1 MGKLLVYKASAGSGK
16 TFTLA
21 IEYIKLLIEDPTVY
35 KNILAVTFTNKATA
49 EMKERIL
56 NQLYGISTANTESEP
71 YFNKIIEDTQYSEK
85 RIRENAAKALH
96 NIIHDYGK
104 FRIETIDSF
113 FQSVMRN
120 LARELELSPNMN
132 IELKKE
138 DIVANS
144 IDNMLHKLDAK
155 SPLLTVVM
163 NYIKDKIDDG
173 KKWNITEEMNKFS
186 MNIFNED
193 YAEIGKKLRDKV
205 YDTDVIVKYKKHLT
219 DVRKQVLQEMSDA
232 CDEFYSLLQRNSLQ
246 DSDLKGGSS
255 RGISSYYRKLKRGEL
270 DNDVV
275 NKTVM
280 SCLEA
285 PEEWVA
291 KTNKRAV
298 EIISIVSLHLMPHLI
313 ETEEKRQKMSYIY
326 NTCELSLKN
335 INNLQLIAHI
345 DKEIRLFNKE
355 KNQIL
360 LSDTNMLLHSI
371 IQDEDSSFVYEK
383 IGTNIKHIMIDEFQD
398 TSMMQWRN
406 FKILLFE
413 ALSHQNNNSLI
424 VGDVKQSIYRWRN
437 SDWKILNNLEDN
449 VNHVEVDVRTL
460 DTNRRS
466 ESNVIQF
473 NNKVFTHCIK
483 NVDSQHS
490 ELINAYRD
498 VVQKTPKTNN
508 NGYVRVQFFDK
519 NAKETDSYQTLTFA
533 SMKEQLERIFSSGVR
548 QQDVAILIRYNRV
561 IPEVASFL
569 EKECGYKVVSNE
581 AFRLDSSLSVNLLM
595 DCLRYISDNKDEIS
609 LSQIAI
615 SYQKGVLGNS
625 VGDDVNSI
633 LYNRQSTLFVPEEFF
648 QQMDN
653 LKQMPLY
660 DLIEELY
667 QMFQLQ
673 KVSGQDPY
681 VFSFF
686 DSVIEYLR
694 NNDIDLRAFIKY
706 WEDNLCGKT
715 IPNEQID
722 GIRIVSIHKSKGLEF
737 HTVLIPFCDW
747 HFESSRNKPI
757 LWCKVKDDD
766 FKEVE
771 YMPISYD
778 KKMENSA
785 YSEEY
790 LNEKM
795 QIYVDNLNLLYV
807 AFTRAGKNL
816 FVWSAIEKVENS
828 ISAVLHSSM
837 LGVCTEECVNL
848 DEGVYEVG
856 ALMGIEQKE
865 QKESSNKLEQKAEMR
880 TVEMYCSSRKSKFK
894 QSNNSAKF
902 IKGDE
907 ESSFDFQY
915 INRGKML
922 HSLFSTIKTKDDI
935 PKSVDNFV
943 KMGIIKNG
951 EERDEVQTLAFNAID
966 NPKVADWYTSDWKLF
981 NECEILTF
989 EGNTFIRKRP
999 DRVMTKNNRAI
1010 VVDFKFAKPSSKYKK
1025 QIEDYKQLLTDMGY
1039 EDVKGYL
1046 WYVDKDEVVRV

>member
-56 NQLYGISTANTESEP
+56 NQLYGISTANDESEP
-71 YFNKIIEDTQYSEK
+71 YFNKIKEDTQYSER

-144 IDNMLHKLDAK
+144 IDNMLHKLDSK

-163 NYIKDKIDDG
+163 NYIRDKIDDG
-173 KKWNITEEMNKFS
+173 KKWNVTEEMNKFS

-193 YAEIGKKLRDKV
+193 YAEIGKKLRDNV
-205 YDTDVIVKYKKHLT
+205 YDTDIIVRYKKHLT
-219 DVRKQVLQEMSDA
+219 DVRKEVLQKMSDA
-232 CDEFYSLLQRNSLQ
+232 CDEFYSLLQKNNIK
-246 DSDLKGGSS
+246 DSDFKGGAV
-255 RGISSYYRKLKRGEL
+255 RGISSYYRKLKNGSI
-270 DNDVV
+270 DNDIV
-275 NKTVM
+275 NKTVE
-280 SCLEA
+280 SCLDT
-285 PEEWVA
+285 PEEWVT
-291 KTNKRAV
+291 KTNERRL
-298 EIISIVSLHLMPHLI
+298 EIISVVSSHLMPHLI
-313 ETEEKRQKMSYIY
+313 ATEEMRKKMSYTY

-413 ALSHQNNNSLI
+413 ALSHQDNNSLI

-483 NVDSQHS
+483 NVDSQHT

-498 VVQKTPKTNN
+498 VVQKTPKTNS
-508 NGYVRVQFFDK
+508 NGYVRVQFFEK
-519 NAKETDSYQTLTFA
+519 NAKQTDDYQTLTFA
-533 SMKEQLERIFSSGVR
+533 SMKEQLEQIFASGVR

-595 DCLRYISDNKDEIS
+595 DCLRYIADNKDEIS
-609 LSQIAI
+609 LSQIAL

-633 LYNRQSTLFVPEEFF
+633 LYNRQSILFIPTDFF
-648 QQMDN
+648 DRMDT

-667 QMFQLQ
+667 KIFELQ

-681 VFSFF
+681 IFSFF

-694 NNDIDLRAFIKY
+694 NNDIDLSAFIKY
-706 WEDNLCGKT
+706 WEDNLSSKT
-715 IPNEQID
+715 IPNEQVD

-747 HFESSRNKPI
+747 RFESSRNKPI

-766 FKEVE
+766 FKEIE

-778 KKMENSA
+778 KKMENSV

-816 FVWSAIEKVENS
+816 FVWSAIEKTDNS
-828 ISAVLHSSM
+828 ISTVLYSSM
-837 LGVCTEECVNL
+837 LSVCSEEGVSL

-856 ALMGIEQKE
+856 ELMGVEQKE
-865 QKESSNKLEQKAEMR
+865 KKQSTNKLEQRAEMR
-880 TVEMYCSSRKSKFK
+880 TVGMYCSNRQSKFK

-907 ESSFDFQY
+907 ETTFDSQY

-922 HSLFSTIKTKDDI
+922 HSLFSTIRCKDDI

-943 KMGIIKNG
+943 KMGIIKSG
-951 EERDEVQTLAFNAID
+951 EERKEVETLAFNAIN
-966 NPKVADWYTSDWKLF
+966 NPKVSDWYSSDWQLF
-981 NECEILTF
+981 NECEILTI
-989 EGNTFIRKRP
+989 EGNEFIRKRP
-999 DRVMTKNNRAI
+999 DRVMIKGKQAI
-1010 VVDFKFAKPSSKYKK
+1010 IVDFKFAKPSNKYKK
-1025 QIEDYKQLLTDMGY
+1025 QIEDYKQLLTKMGY
-1039 EDVKGYL
+1039 EDVRGYL
-1046 WYVDKDEVVRV
+1046 WYVDDGEIVNV

>member
-56 NQLYGISTANTESEP
+56 NQLYGISTANDESEP
-71 YFNKIIEDTQYSEK
+71 YFNKIKEDTQYSER

-144 IDNMLHKLDAK
+144 IDNMLHKLDSK

-163 NYIKDKIDDG
+163 NYIRDKIDDG
-173 KKWNITEEMNKFS
+173 KKWNVTEEMNKFS

-193 YAEIGKKLRDKV
+193 YAEIGKKLRDNV
-205 YDTDVIVKYKKHLT
+205 YDTDIIVRYKKHLT
-219 DVRKQVLQEMSDA
+219 DVRKEVLQKMSDA
-232 CDEFYSLLQRNSLQ
+232 CDEFYSLLQQNNLK
-246 DSDLKGGSS
+246 DSDFKGGAV
-255 RGISSYYRKLKRGEL
+255 RGISSYYRKLKNGNI
-270 DNDVV
+270 DNDIV
-275 NKTVM
+275 NKTVE
-280 SCLEA
+280 SCLDT
-285 PEEWVA
+285 PEEWVT
-291 KTNKRAV
+291 KTNDRRL
-298 EIISIVSLHLMPHLI
+298 EIISVVSSHLMPHLI
-313 ETEEKRQKMSYIY
+313 ATEEMRKKMSYIY

-413 ALSHQNNNSLI
+413 ALSHQDNNSLI

-483 NVDSQHS
+483 NVDSQHT

-498 VVQKTPKTNN
+498 VVQKTPKTNS
-508 NGYVRVQFFDK
+508 NGYVRVQFFEK
-519 NAKETDSYQTLTFA
+519 NAKQTDDYQTLTFA
-533 SMKEQLERIFSSGVR
+533 SMKEQLEQIFASGVR

-595 DCLRYISDNKDEIS
+595 DCLRYIADNKDEIS
-609 LSQIAI
+609 LSQIAL
-615 SYQKGVLGNS
+615 SYQKGVLGNII
-625 VGDDVNSI
+625 GDDVNSI
-633 LYNRQSTLFVPEEFF
+633 LYNRQSTSFIPTDFF
-648 QQMDN
+648 ERMN
-653 LKQMPLY
+653 TLKQMPLY

-667 QMFQLQ
+667 KIFELQ

-681 VFSFF
+681 IFSFF

-694 NNDIDLRAFIKY
+694 NNDIDLSAFIKY
-706 WEDNLCGKT
+706 WEDNLSSKT
-715 IPNEQID
+715 IPNEQVD

-747 HFESSRNKPI
+747 RFESSRNKPI

-766 FKEVE
+766 FKEIE

-778 KKMENSA
+778 KKMENSV

-816 FVWSAIEKVENS
+816 FVWSAIEKTDNS
-828 ISAVLHSSM
+828 ISTVLYSSM
-837 LGVCTEECVNL
+837 LSVCSEEGVSL

-856 ALMGIEQKE
+856 ELMGVEQKE
-865 QKESSNKLEQKAEMR
+865 KKQSTNKLEQRAEMR
-880 TVEMYCSSRKSKFK
+880 TVGMYCSNRQSKFK

-907 ESSFDFQY
+907 ETTFDSQY

-922 HSLFSTIKTKDDI
+922 HSLFSTIRCKDDI

-943 KMGIIKNG
+943 KMGIIKSG
-951 EERDEVQTLAFNAID
+951 EERKEVETLAFNAIN
-966 NPKVADWYTSDWKLF
+966 NPKVSDWYSSDWQLF
-981 NECEILTF
+981 NECEILTI
-989 EGNTFIRKRP
+989 EGNEFIRKRP
-999 DRVMTKNNRAI
+999 DRVMIKGKQAI
-1010 VVDFKFAKPSSKYKK
+1010 IVDFKFAKPSNKYKK
-1025 QIEDYKQLLTDMGY
+1025 QIEDYKQLLTKMGY
-1039 EDVKGYL
+1039 EDVRGYL
-1046 WYVDKDEVVRV
+1046 WYVDDGEIVNV

>member
-56 NQLYGISTANTESEP
+56 NQLYGISTANDESEP
-71 YFNKIIEDTQYSEK
+71 YFNKIKEDTQYSER

-144 IDNMLHKLDAK
+144 IDNMLHKLDSK

-163 NYIKDKIDDG
+163 NYIRDKIDDG
-173 KKWNITEEMNKFS
+173 KKWNVTEEMNKFS

-193 YAEIGKKLRDKV
+193 YAEIGKKLRDNV
-205 YDTDVIVKYKKHLT
+205 YDTDIIVRYKKHLT
-219 DVRKQVLQEMSDA
+219 DVRKEVLQKMSDA
-232 CDEFYSLLQRNSLQ
+232 CDEFYSLLQKNNIK
-246 DSDLKGGSS
+246 DSDFKGGAV
-255 RGISSYYRKLKRGEL
+255 RGISSYYRKLKNGSI
-270 DNDVV
+270 DNDIV
-275 NKTVM
+275 NKTVE
-280 SCLEA
+280 SCLDT
-285 PEEWVA
+285 PEEWVT
-291 KTNKRAV
+291 KNNERRL
-298 EIISIVSLHLMPHLI
+298 EIISVVSSHLMPHLI
-313 ETEEKRQKMSYIY
+313 ATEEMRKKMSYIY

-413 ALSHQNNNSLI
+413 ALSHQDNNSLI

-483 NVDSQHS
+483 NVDSQHT

-498 VVQKTPKTNN
+498 VVQKTPKTNS
-508 NGYVRVQFFDK
+508 NGYVRVQFFEK
-519 NAKETDSYQTLTFA
+519 NAKQTDDYQTLTFA
-533 SMKEQLERIFSSGVR
+533 SMKEQLEQIFASGVR

-595 DCLRYISDNKDEIS
+595 DCLRYIADNKDEIS
-609 LSQIAI
+609 LSQIAL

-633 LYNRQSTLFVPEEFF
+633 LYNRQSILFIPTDFF
-648 QQMDN
+648 DRMDT

-667 QMFQLQ
+667 KIFELQ

-681 VFSFF
+681 IFSFF

-694 NNDIDLRAFIKY
+694 NNDIDLSAFIKY
-706 WEDNLCGKT
+706 WEDNLSSKT
-715 IPNEQID
+715 IPNEQVD

-747 HFESSRNKPI
+747 RFESSRNKPI
-757 LWCKVKDDD
+757 LWCRVKDDD
-766 FKEVE
+766 FKEIE

-778 KKMENSA
+778 KKMENSV

-816 FVWSAIEKVENS
+816 FVWSAIEKTDNS
-828 ISAVLHSSM
+828 ISTVLYSSM
-837 LGVCTEECVNL
+837 LSVCSEEGVSL

-856 ALMGIEQKE
+856 ELMGVEQKE
-865 QKESSNKLEQKAEMR
+865 KKQSTNKLEQRAEMR
-880 TVEMYCSSRKSKFK
+880 TVGMYCSNRQSKFK

-907 ESSFDFQY
+907 ETTFDSQY

-922 HSLFSTIKTKDDI
+922 HSLFSTIRCKDDI

-943 KMGIIKNG
+943 KMGIIKSG
-951 EERDEVQTLAFNAID
+951 EERKEVETLAFNAIN
-966 NPKVADWYTSDWKLF
+966 NPKVSDWYSSDWQLF
-981 NECEILTF
+981 NECEILTI
-989 EGNTFIRKRP
+989 EGNEFIRKRP
-999 DRVMTKNNRAI
+999 DRVMIKGKQAI
-1010 VVDFKFAKPSSKYKK
+1010 IVDFKFAKPSNKYKK
-1025 QIEDYKQLLTDMGY
+1025 QIEDYKQLLTKMGY
-1039 EDVKGYL
+1039 EDVRGYL
-1046 WYVDKDEVVRV
+1046 WYVDDGEIVNV

>member
-56 NQLYGISTANTESEP
+56 NQLYGISTANDESEP
-71 YFNKIIEDTQYSEK
+71 YFNKIKEDTQYSER

-144 IDNMLHKLDAK
+144 IDNMLHKLDSK

-163 NYIKDKIDDG
+163 NYIRDKIDDG
-173 KKWNITEEMNKFS
+173 KKWNVTEEMNKFS

-193 YAEIGKKLRDKV
+193 YAEIGKKLRDNV
-205 YDTDVIVKYKKHLT
+205 YDTDIIVRYKKHLT
-219 DVRKQVLQEMSDA
+219 DVRKEVLQKMSDA
-232 CDEFYSLLQRNSLQ
+232 CDEFYSLLQKNNIK
-246 DSDLKGGSS
+246 DSDFKGGAV
-255 RGISSYYRKLKRGEL
+255 RGISSYYRKLKNGSI
-270 DNDVV
+270 DNDIV
-275 NKTVM
+275 NKTVE
-280 SCLEA
+280 SCLDT
-285 PEEWVA
+285 PEEWVT
-291 KTNKRAV
+291 KTNERRL
-298 EIISIVSLHLMPHLI
+298 EIISVVSSHLMPHLI
-313 ETEEKRQKMSYIY
+313 ATEEMRKKMSYIY

-413 ALSHQNNNSLI
+413 ALSHQDNNSLI

-483 NVDSQHS
+483 NVDSQHT

-498 VVQKTPKTNN
+498 VVQKTPKTNS
-508 NGYVRVQFFDK
+508 NGYVRVQFFEK
-519 NAKETDSYQTLTFA
+519 NAKQTDDYQTLTFA
-533 SMKEQLERIFSSGVR
+533 SMKEQLEQIFASGVR
-548 QQDVAILIRYNRV
+548 QQDVSILIRYNRV

-595 DCLRYISDNKDEIS
+595 DCLRYIADNKDEIS
-609 LSQIAI
+609 LSQIAL
-615 SYQKGVLGNS
+615 SYQKGVLGNII
-625 VGDDVNSI
+625 GDDVNSI
-633 LYNRQSTLFVPEEFF
+633 LYNRQSTSFIPTDFF
-648 QQMDN
+648 ERMN
-653 LKQMPLY
+653 TLKQMPLY

-667 QMFQLQ
+667 KIFELQ

-681 VFSFF
+681 IFSFF

-694 NNDIDLRAFIKY
+694 NNDIDLSAFIKY
-706 WEDNLCGKT
+706 WEDNLSSKT
-715 IPNEQID
+715 IPNEQVD

-747 HFESSRNKPI
+747 RFESSRNKPI
-757 LWCKVKDDD
+757 LWCRVKDDD
-766 FKEVE
+766 FKEIE

-778 KKMENSA
+778 KKMENSV

-816 FVWSAIEKVENS
+816 FVWSAIEKTDNS
-828 ISAVLHSSM
+828 ISTVLYSSM
-837 LGVCTEECVNL
+837 LSVCSEEGVSL

-856 ALMGIEQKE
+856 ELMGVEQKE
-865 QKESSNKLEQKAEMR
+865 KKQSTNKLEQRAEMR
-880 TVEMYCSSRKSKFK
+880 TVGMYCSNRQSKFK

-907 ESSFDFQY
+907 ETTFDSQY

-922 HSLFSTIKTKDDI
+922 HSLFSTIRCKDDI

-943 KMGIIKNG
+943 KMGIIKSG
-951 EERDEVQTLAFNAID
+951 EERKEVETLAFNAIN
-966 NPKVADWYTSDWKLF
+966 NPKVSDWYSSDWQLF
-981 NECEILTF
+981 NECEILTI
-989 EGNTFIRKRP
+989 EGNEFIRKRP
-999 DRVMTKNNRAI
+999 DRVMIKGKQAI
-1010 VVDFKFAKPSSKYKK
+1010 IVDFKFAKPSNKYKK
-1025 QIEDYKQLLTDMGY
+1025 QIEDYKQLLTKMGY
-1039 EDVKGYL
+1039 EDVRGYL
-1046 WYVDKDEVVRV
+1046 WYVDDGEIVNI

>member
-56 NQLYGISTANTESEP
+56 NQLYGISTANDESEP
-71 YFNKIIEDTQYSEK
+71 YFNKIKEDTQYSER

-144 IDNMLHKLDAK
+144 IDNMLHKLDSK

-163 NYIKDKIDDG
+163 NYIRDKIDDG
-173 KKWNITEEMNKFS
+173 KKWNVTEEMNKFS

-193 YAEIGKKLRDKV
+193 YAEIGKKLRDNV
-205 YDTDVIVKYKKHLT
+205 YDTDIIVRYKKHLT
-219 DVRKQVLQEMSDA
+219 DVRKEVLQKMSDA
-232 CDEFYSLLQRNSLQ
+232 CDEFYSLLQKNNIK
-246 DSDLKGGSS
+246 DSDFKGGAV
-255 RGISSYYRKLKRGEL
+255 RGISSYYRKLKNGSI
-270 DNDVV
+270 DNDIV
-275 NKTVM
+275 NKTVE
-280 SCLEA
+280 SCLDT
-285 PEEWVA
+285 PEEWVT
-291 KTNKRAV
+291 KTNERRL
-298 EIISIVSLHLMPHLI
+298 EIISVVSSHLMPHLI
-313 ETEEKRQKMSYIY
+313 ATEEMRKKMSYIY

-413 ALSHQNNNSLI
+413 ALSHQDNNSLI

-483 NVDSQHS
+483 NVDSQHT

-498 VVQKTPKTNN
+498 VVQKTPKTNS
-508 NGYVRVQFFDK
+508 NGYVRVQFFEK
-519 NAKETDSYQTLTFA
+519 NAKQTDDYQTLTFA
-533 SMKEQLERIFSSGVR
+533 SMKEQLEQIFASGVR
-548 QQDVAILIRYNRV
+548 QQDVSILIRYNRV

-595 DCLRYISDNKDEIS
+595 DCLRYIADNKDEIS
-609 LSQIAI
+609 LSQIAL
-615 SYQKGVLGNS
+615 SYQKGVLGNII
-625 VGDDVNSI
+625 GDDVNSI
-633 LYNRQSTLFVPEEFF
+633 LYNRQSTSFIPTDFF
-648 QQMDN
+648 ERMN
-653 LKQMPLY
+653 TLKQMPLY

-667 QMFQLQ
+667 KIFELQ

-681 VFSFF
+681 IFSFF

-694 NNDIDLRAFIKY
+694 NNDIDLSAFIKY
-706 WEDNLCGKT
+706 WEDNLSSKT
-715 IPNEQID
+715 IPNEQVD

-747 HFESSRNKPI
+747 RFESSRNKPI
-757 LWCKVKDDD
+757 LWCRVKDDD
-766 FKEVE
+766 FKEIE

-778 KKMENSA
+778 KKMENSV

-816 FVWSAIEKVENS
+816 FVWSAIEKTDNS
-828 ISAVLHSSM
+828 ISTVLYSSM
-837 LGVCTEECVNL
+837 LSVCSEEGVSL

-856 ALMGIEQKE
+856 ELMGVEQKE
-865 QKESSNKLEQKAEMR
+865 KKQSTNKLEQRAEMR
-880 TVEMYCSSRKSKFK
+880 TVGMYCSNRQSKFK

-907 ESSFDFQY
+907 ETTFDSQY

-922 HSLFSTIKTKDDI
+922 HSLFSTIRCKDDI

-943 KMGIIKNG
+943 KMGIIKSG
-951 EERDEVQTLAFNAID
+951 EERKEVETLAFNAIN
-966 NPKVADWYTSDWKLF
+966 NPKVSDWYSSDWQLF
-981 NECEILTF
+981 NECEILTI
-989 EGNTFIRKRP
+989 EGNEFIRKRP
-999 DRVMTKNNRAI
+999 DRVMIKGKQAI
-1010 VVDFKFAKPSSKYKK
+1010 IVDFKFAKPSNKYKK
-1025 QIEDYKQLLTDMGY
+1025 QIEDYKQLLTKMGY
-1039 EDVKGYL
+1039 EDVRGYL
-1046 WYVDKDEVVRV
+1046 WYVDDGEIVNV

>member
-56 NQLYGISTANTESEP
+56 NQLYGISTANDESEP
-71 YFNKIIEDTQYSEK
+71 YFNKIKEDTQYSER

-144 IDNMLHKLDAK
+144 IDNMLHKLDSK

-163 NYIKDKIDDG
+163 NYIRDKIDDG
-173 KKWNITEEMNKFS
+173 KKWNVTEEMNKFS

-193 YAEIGKKLRDKV
+193 YAEIGKKLRDNV
-205 YDTDVIVKYKKHLT
+205 YDTDIIVRYKKHLT
-219 DVRKQVLQEMSDA
+219 DVRKEVLQKMSDA
-232 CDEFYSLLQRNSLQ
+232 CDEFYSLLKQNNLK
-246 DSDLKGGSS
+246 DSDFKGGAV
-255 RGISSYYRKLKRGEL
+255 RGISSYYRKLKNGSI
-270 DNDVV
+270 DNDIV
-275 NKTVM
+275 NKTVE
-280 SCLEA
+280 SCLDT
-285 PEEWVA
+285 PEEWVT
-291 KTNKRAV
+291 KTNERRL
-298 EIISIVSLHLMPHLI
+298 EIISVVSSHLMPHLI
-313 ETEEKRQKMSYIY
+313 ATEEMRKKMSYIY

-413 ALSHQNNNSLI
+413 ALSHQDNNSLI

-449 VNHVEVDVRTL
+449 INHVEVDVRTL

-483 NVDSQHS
+483 NVDSQHT

-498 VVQKTPKTNN
+498 VVQKTPKTNS
-508 NGYVRVQFFDK
+508 NGYVRVQFFEK
-519 NAKETDSYQTLTFA
+519 NAKQTDDYQTLTFA
-533 SMKEQLERIFSSGVR
+533 SMKEQLEQIFASGVR
-548 QQDVAILIRYNRV
+548 QQDVSILIRYNRV

-595 DCLRYISDNKDEIS
+595 DCLRYIADNKDEIS
-609 LSQIAI
+609 LSQIAL
-615 SYQKGVLGNS
+615 SYQKGVLGNII
-625 VGDDVNSI
+625 GDDVNSI
-633 LYNRQSTLFVPEEFF
+633 LYNRQSTSFIPTDFF
-648 QQMDN
+648 ERMN
-653 LKQMPLY
+653 TLKQMPLY

-667 QMFQLQ
+667 KIFELQ

-681 VFSFF
+681 IFSFF

-694 NNDIDLRAFIKY
+694 NNDIDLSAFIKY
-706 WEDNLCGKT
+706 WEDNLSSKT
-715 IPNEQID
+715 IPNEQVD

-747 HFESSRNKPI
+747 RFESSRNKPI
-757 LWCKVKDDD
+757 LWCRVKDDD
-766 FKEVE
+766 FKEIE

-778 KKMENSA
+778 KKMENSV

-816 FVWSAIEKVENS
+816 FVWSAIEKTDNS
-828 ISAVLHSSM
+828 ISTVLYSSM
-837 LGVCTEECVNL
+837 LSVCSEEGVSL

-856 ALMGIEQKE
+856 ELMGVEQKE
-865 QKESSNKLEQKAEMR
+865 KKQSTNKLEQRAEMR
-880 TVEMYCSSRKSKFK
+880 TVGMYCSNRQSKFK

-907 ESSFDFQY
+907 ETTFDSQY

-922 HSLFSTIKTKDDI
+922 HSLFSTIRCKDDI

-943 KMGIIKNG
+943 KMGIIKSG
-951 EERDEVQTLAFNAID
+951 EERKEVETLAFNAIN
-966 NPKVADWYTSDWKLF
+966 NPKVSDWYSSDWQLF
-981 NECEILTF
+981 NECEILTI
-989 EGNTFIRKRP
+989 EGNEFIRKRP
-999 DRVMTKNNRAI
+999 DRVMIKDKQAI
-1010 VVDFKFAKPSSKYKK
+1010 IVDLKFAKPSNKYKK
-1025 QIEDYKQLLTDMGY
+1025 QIEDYKQLLTKMGY
-1039 EDVKGYL
+1039 EDVRGYL
-1046 WYVDKDEVVRV
+1046 WYVDDGEIVNI